1 MHNFLGRLVNHL
13 LGAARMGAARMGAD
27 CASAAV
33 IGLVLSG
40 ALGFGTALAG
50 DLDPPTPAAFMP
62 GGMLGVQIGASWAES
77 KKSKSL
83 EHLSCQAVIPK
94 ADEVDE
100 VCFFSTSAA
109 SRVAGAA
116 IHDGFIV
123 RKGDRVVLIGTG
135 ISIKNADDP
144 LAEAVVRS
152 FQAQVHSTYQQTRD
166 EVLFVHMPVQHLTA
180 RQLDGY
186 SQRAPV
192 LLVQLE
198 PKTHR
203 ELAVLYG
210 YLAPVNLF
218 GSIGAE

>member
-1 MHNFLGRLVNHL
+1 LVHNFLGRLVDRL
-13 LGAARMGAARMGAD
+13 VRAGFSDAKFKGAVCGEVLIGVGLWVAIGVGGAA
-27 CASAAV
+27 
-33 IGLVLSG
+33 
-40 ALGFGTALAG
+40 AG
-50 DLDPPTPAAFMP
+50 DLDPPSPAAFMP
-62 GGMLGVQIGASWAES
+62 GGMLGMQIGASWDES

-83 EHLSCQAVIPK
+83 QHLSCQAVEPK
-94 ADEVDE
+94 AEVDE
-100 VCFFSTSAA
+100 VCFFNTPAA

-123 RKGDRVVLIGTG
+123 RKGDRIVLIGTG

-152 FQAQVHSTYQQTRD
+152 FQHQVHSAYQQTGD
-166 EVLFVHMPVQHLTA
+166 DVLFVHMPPHRLTA
-180 RQLDGY
+180 EQLDGY
-186 SQRAPV
+186 SRHAPV

-198 PKTHR
+198 PKTHQ

>member
-1 MHNFLGRLVNHL
+1 MLHPSRRLLKYWLSAVLG
-13 LGAARMGAARMGAD
+13 LGLAGSLCFGRAR
-27 CASAAV
+27 
-33 IGLVLSG
+33 
-40 ALGFGTALAG
+40 AG
-50 DLDPPTPAAFMP
+50 DLDPLTPAAFMP
-62 GGMLGVQIGASWAES
+62 GGLLGIQIGASWTKS

-83 EHLSCQAVIPK
+83 EHLYCQTVEPK
-94 ADEVDE
+94 AEEVDE
-100 VCFFSTSAA
+100 VCFFSTPAA
-109 SRVAGAA
+109 SRVAGAV

-135 ISIKNADDP
+135 IRIKNADDP

-152 FQAQVHSTYQQTRD
+152 FQAQVHCTYQQTGD
-166 EVLFVHMPVQHLTA
+166 DVLFVHMPAQHLTA
-180 RQLDGY
+180 EQLDGY
-186 SQRAPV
+186 SHRAPV

-198 PKTHR
+198 PKSHH